1 MRDAQVGTM
10 AEMTHFDEIEKEQEQ
25 KKALA
30 VQSETEKSIAD
41 ISLKDIHF
49 KVDSDKSYEEQ
60 AKDVVGAMATAKAVQ
75 DQSTIEALAK
85 GKQDELIGEQ
95 QSKVEQKKAEF
106 IEAKTDTQK
115 AEYNSN
121 EALFRTFT
129 ILSHLPKWLQTI
141 VVPLLTP
148 FYIIGILI
156 INVPCGFVR
165 MLIDAIDGIV
175 CRYEKADERTRPR
188 IKVTVW
194 IILGVAI
201 AATIALAILGGLKII

>member
-1 MRDAQVGTM
+1 MI
-10 AEMTHFDEIEKEQEQ
+10 EMTNFDEIEKEQEQ

>member
-1 MRDAQVGTM
+1 MI
-10 AEMTHFDEIEKEQEQ
+10 EMTDFDELKEKQEQE
-25 KKALA
+25 KALA

-75 DQSTIEALAK
+75 DQSTIDALAK

-165 MLIDAIDGIV
+165 MLIDAIDGII

-194 IILGVAI
+194 IILGIAI
-201 AATIALAILGGLKII
+201 AAAIALGILGGLKII

>member
-1 MRDAQVGTM
+1 MI
-10 AEMTHFDEIEKEQEQ
+10 EMTNFDEIEKEQEQ

-175 CRYEKADERTRPR
+175 CRYEKADDKTEN
-188 IKVTVW
+188 
-194 IILGVAI
+194 
-201 AATIALAILGGLKII
+201 

>member
-1 MRDAQVGTM
+1 MV
-10 AEMTHFDEIEKEQEQ
+10 EMTNFDEIEKEQEQ

>member
-1 MRDAQVGTM
+1 MI
-10 AEMTHFDEIEKEQEQ
+10 EMTNFDEIEKEQEQ

-201 AATIALAILGGLKII
+201 AATIALGILGGLKII

>member
-1 MRDAQVGTM
+1 
-10 AEMTHFDEIEKEQEQ
+10 MTNFDEIEKEQEQ

>member
-1 MRDAQVGTM
+1 MI
-10 AEMTHFDEIEKEQEQ
+10 EMTNFDEIEKEQEQ

-201 AATIALAILGGLKII
+201 AAAIALAILGGLKII

>member
-1 MRDAQVGTM
+1 MI
-10 AEMTHFDEIEKEQEQ
+10 EMTNFDEIEKEQEQ

-194 IILGVAI
+194 IVLGVAI